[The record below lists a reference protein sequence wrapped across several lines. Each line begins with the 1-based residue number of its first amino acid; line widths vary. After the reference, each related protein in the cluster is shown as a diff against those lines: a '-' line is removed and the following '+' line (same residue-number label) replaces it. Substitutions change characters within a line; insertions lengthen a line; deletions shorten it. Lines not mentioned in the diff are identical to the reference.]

1 MFKLN
6 VRNETK
12 KNILEDKW
20 DGQNE
25 LYANVLHY
33 SDITK
38 WLPP

>member
-1 MFKLN
+1 MFKWN
-6 VRNETK
+6 VWNETK

-38 WLPP
+38 WLLP